1 MVVVAQATH
10 NDTADTLNAVKPPEI
25 RYIDTCIAISYLV

>member
-25 RYIDTCIAISYLV
+25 RYTYIAISYLV